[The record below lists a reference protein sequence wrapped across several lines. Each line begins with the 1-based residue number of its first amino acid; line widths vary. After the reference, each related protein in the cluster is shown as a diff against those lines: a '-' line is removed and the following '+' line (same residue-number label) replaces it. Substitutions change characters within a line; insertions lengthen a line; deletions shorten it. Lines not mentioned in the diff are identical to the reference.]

1 MDVLNQS
8 IYPFILMPVGLEE
21 GSPVATR
28 LAVVPLATCDV
39 FGGCWDGGGMTS
51 LGRITIF

>member
-1 MDVLNQS
+1 
-8 IYPFILMPVGLEE
+8 MPVGLEE

-51 LGRITIF
+51 LGRITIFLIYVER